1 MRNILTQGFCKHIRA
16 KLCLQLLCYII
27 PTLMGVILSST
38 QCKAWILSITPDK
51 YATMF
56 THGLIQFLII
66 FLGTVI
72 VPCIIYIIIEYLDFR
87 RRKTGYE
94 ILLCLIT
101 NIDNVVKEKRARFRK
116 IRENRF
122 KSDQTIFRSITKPT
136 EQIKH
141 LCQAACFIMR
151 LWTNDGD
158 VKSAVFYCKN
168 NKIENILAI
177 CGEDKI
183 KASVSELN
191 EKSLAKKALQDTE
204 SQIVESIEN
213 EELFIKPHGCKAQS
227 AFVVPVYDGSEAVF
241 VICFTSPNKQCF
253 KIREKKRYE
262 AVIDEISSRLMLE
275 WHLFELLK
283 QGSHAK

>member
-1 MRNILTQGFCKHIRA
+1 M
-16 KLCLQLLCYII
+16 
-27 PTLMGVILSST
+27 
-38 QCKAWILSITPDK
+38 
-51 YATMF
+51 
-56 THGLIQFLII
+56 
-66 FLGTVI
+66 
-72 VPCIIYIIIEYLDFR
+72 
-87 RRKTGYE
+87 
-94 ILLCLIT
+94 
-101 NIDNVVKEKRARFRK
+101 VKEKRARFRK
-116 IRENRF
+116 IRENKF
-122 KSDQTIFRSITKPT
+122 KSDQAIFRSITKPT
-136 EQIKH
+136 EQIEH

-151 LWTNDGD
+151 LWTNDDD

-204 SQIVESIEN
+204 SQIVESIKN